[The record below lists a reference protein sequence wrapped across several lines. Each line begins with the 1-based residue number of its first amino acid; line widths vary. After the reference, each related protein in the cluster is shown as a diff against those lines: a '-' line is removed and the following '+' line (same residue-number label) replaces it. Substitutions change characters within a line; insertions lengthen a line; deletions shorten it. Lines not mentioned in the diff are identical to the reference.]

1 MKSGSACFIFLFMY
15 FFFIGRRGLS
25 SFADDA
31 VLIDLV
37 AVMSILLLFICIRW
51 RRLSVP
57 YSHTMLFTAMFFLF
71 MFSLPGLFEGEVSML
86 AIDKACR
93 VFLIWLF
100 CVALVFTHSEDI
112 KVLSRLA
119 LALCVIPLFYIL
131 QKIFLSDEVRSG
143 FSGAGAIT
151 TARLIMYIAFVNAW
165 LAYNKSGNLS
175 MRVVFILLLSG
186 IAIAF
191 TESRAVFLSFLVFC
205 LISCFVAF
213 SKKRQI
219 ALFVFM
225 AAVGGA
231 LLYYAQDSRIVY
243 RLTVLMEEG
252 GGSSVQARVAYMSD
266 ALGFAKDYDYL
277 GSGIGSYGY
286 LAHGEAIFDYPH
298 NLIVEIILEFGV
310 FGLLALFVFLV
321 IAFMKL
327 IEVDFMALLIW
338 LVALFNSFVS
348 GDIYDNRLVFVLP
361 FFFIYMARLMDA
373 KKSTTKYMV
382 PS

>member
-1 MKSGSACFIFLFMY
+1 MRSGSACFVFLFIY
-15 FFFIGRRGLS
+15 FFFIGRRGLA
-25 SFADDA
+25 SFANDA

-37 AVMSILLLFICIRW
+37 AVMSVLLLFICIRW

-57 YSHTMLFTAMFFLF
+57 YSHAMLFTAMLFLF
-71 MFSLPGLFEGEVSML
+71 MFSLPGLFEGEVSTL

-100 CVALVFTHSEDI
+100 CVALAFTHSEDV

-119 LALCVIPLFYIL
+119 LALCIIPLLYIL
-131 QKIFLSDEVRSG
+131 QKILLSDEVRSG
-143 FSGAGAIT
+143 FSSAGAIT

-219 ALFVFM
+219 ALFVLM

-243 RLTVLMEEG
+243 RLTTLMEEG
-252 GGSSVQARVAYMSD
+252 GGSSVQARVVYMSD

-286 LAHGEAIFDYPH
+286 LAHGEDIFDYPH

-321 IAFMKL
+321 IAVMKL

-338 LVALFNSFVS
+338 FVALFNSFVS

-361 FFFIYMARLMDA
+361 FFFIYISRLMGT